1 MKNTVKSLFLT
12 VTLAV
17 GATVTTHAQTKIGY
31 MNANLVLADMT
42 EMKAADS
49 ELSTLSSQLQKQD
62 SLKVMDFQRK
72 YQELAKKEQE
82 GTLSPKQLQEE
93 SQRLEMEK
101 AEITKFEQE
110 MTKRLQDKRAAL
122 YQPIYDRV
130 NKAISEVAKEKG
142 YAYVIDATAGS
153 ILYADEANDL
163 SAQVRA
169 KMGLPP
175 LVKK

>member
-17 GATVTTHAQTKIGY
+17 GATVTTQAQTKIGY
-31 MNANLVLADMT
+31 MNANLVLADMA

-62 SLKVMDFQRK
+62 SLKVMEFQRK
-72 YQELAKKEQE
+72 YQELAQKVQA
-82 GTLSPKQLQEE
+82 GLLSPKQEQEAT
-93 SQRLEMEK
+93 QALELEK

-110 MTKRLQDKRAAL
+110 MTKRLQDKRAQL
-122 YQPIYDRV
+122 YQPVYDRV

-163 SAQVRA
+163 SALVRA

>member
-17 GATVTTHAQTKIGY
+17 SAAVTAQAQTKIGY

-49 ELSTLSSQLQKQD
+49 ELGAMSSQLQKQD

-82 GTLSPKQLQEE
+82 GTLSPKQLQDE
-93 SQRLEMEK
+93 SQRLEAEK

-110 MTKRLQDKRAAL
+110 MTKRLQDKRAQL

-153 ILYADEANDL
+153 ILYADDANDL
-163 SAQVRA
+163 SVAVRA